1 MKKYL
6 AKLML
11 DEKGMCPPTIYVII
25 PIFIMVI
32 LFNILFYLIAGEWF
46 L

>member
-1 MKKYL
+1 MNGLKKL
-6 AKLML
+6 L
-11 DEKGMCPPTIYVII
+11 DDERGMCPPTIYVIV
-25 PIFIMVI
+25 PIFIIVI